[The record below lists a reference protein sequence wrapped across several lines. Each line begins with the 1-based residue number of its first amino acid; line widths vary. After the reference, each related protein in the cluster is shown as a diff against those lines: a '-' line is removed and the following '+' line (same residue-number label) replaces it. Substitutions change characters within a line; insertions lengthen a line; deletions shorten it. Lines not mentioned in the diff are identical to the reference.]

1 MKYKCT
7 QCGEVCEVKTTTKML
22 PNRCV
27 FCKAVSVSW
36 IPAVEVS
43 CKKCYRK
50 RIKKKKEINF
60 GKGFCFKNTFS

>member
-50 RIKKKKEINF
+50 RTKKKGN
-60 GKGFCFKNTFS
+60 

>member
-27 FCKAVSVSW
+27 IIISLKL
-36 IPAVEVS
+36 
-43 CKKCYRK
+43 Y
-50 RIKKKKEINF
+50 N
-60 GKGFCFKNTFS
+60 NL